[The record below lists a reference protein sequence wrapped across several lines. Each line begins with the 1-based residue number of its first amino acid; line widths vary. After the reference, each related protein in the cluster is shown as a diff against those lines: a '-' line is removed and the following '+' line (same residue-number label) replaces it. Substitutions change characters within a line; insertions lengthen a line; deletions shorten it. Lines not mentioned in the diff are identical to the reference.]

1 MSKDPDECSRS
12 SHCSSAWIGQAA
24 SDAEQIMASWP
35 SWKRT
40 SLIVTG
46 MSMQPQLP
54 EATAEQLLIEICKL
68 PPESTVAGTLTAS
81 EVSYALQW
89 LIGQAARTRKCERIA
104 VGLLDSLEKVVVD
117 WRWTNC
123 ESWREQA
130 KHVIAEAKAH
140 A

>member
-1 MSKDPDECSRS
+1 MSKDANECSRS
-12 SHCSSAWIGQAA
+12 LHRSSAWIGQAA
-24 SDAEQIMASWP
+24 NDAEQIMASWP

-40 SLIVTG
+40 SLIITG

-54 EATAEQLLIEICKL
+54 EATAEQLLIEVCKL

-104 VGLLDSLEKVVVD
+104 VGLLASLQDVLEDGLK
-117 WRWTNC
+117 TNMA
-123 ESWREQA
+123 SWRKQA
-130 KHVIAEAKAH
+130 EHVVAEAKKH